1 MAGLAAAG
9 SQESDE
15 GCGEGDDSEE
25 VIRRQADGLAG
36 SQAIRRDEE
45 AA

>member
-1 MAGLAAAG
+1 MAAAG
-9 SQESDE
+9 SEESDKD
-15 GCGEGDDSEE
+15 GGEGDDSEE